1 MRAASVWTKM
11 AGGTRAD
18 WLSGDGG
25 GVENARSAAVNRS
38 TIKIKISRRSER
50 LARESGVAWRE
61 WGTRGVRTLRPVC
74 AFGRA

>member
-1 MRAASVWTKM
+1 MHVRAASVWTKM

-18 WLSGDGG
+18 WPSGDGG

-50 LARESGVAWRE
+50 LARESGVARE
-61 WGTRGVRTLRPVC
+61 WGSAGCARCVRMR
-74 AFGRA
+74 FW

>member
-18 WLSGDGG
+18 WPSGDGG

-38 TIKIKISRRSER
+38 AIKIKISRRSER
-50 LARESGVAWRE
+50 LVRERGVARVS
-61 WGTRGVRTLRPVC
+61 GGSAGCAARCVRMR
-74 AFGRA
+74 FW